1 MPQANNDPLHEVI
14 ELFSIFVY
22 KVQSTTAMEWWT
34 LELTMAQLKVLLT
47 LAFEGEATIG
57 KIAETLGIGPPT
69 ASHLVDR
76 LVQAGLVER
85 VERSTDRRY
94 TLASLTPQGET
105 MVQRLRQ
112 GRMDRLHSWLAQL
125 DEQDITA
132 LRQGLQALTR
142 VLPSDSSRETG
153 RREASDGRTLRLTE

>member
-1 MPQANNDPLHEVI
+1 MPMPQAYNEPLHEVI

-22 KVQSTTAMEWWT
+22 KVQRTTATEWWT

-47 LAFEGEATIG
+47 LAFEDEATIG

-105 MVQRLRQ
+105 
-112 GRMDRLHSWLAQL
+112 
-125 DEQDITA
+125 
-132 LRQGLQALTR
+132 
-142 VLPSDSSRETG
+142 
-153 RREASDGRTLRLTE
+153 